1 MRVLSAPRGLKL
13 AAFASFLSVIF
24 AVFESV
30 VIARAPWWALPVF
43 SMEKAAV
50 VSFALTLLGAA
61 LLLRGVRSSQGIFT
75 MAGTLWVF
83 LSALWAVRSKNP
95 GLGFFSIFLSVYFGL
110 LVYWIRH
117 EMSRS
122 FFDPRMKWFE
132 GLPKSIPAL
141 SCEIIAGDTR
151 TPMKVS
157 RLDEEGTF
165 IFAETAATSE
175 TPAALEGR
183 FPMTSDRK
191 SELAFN
197 FRDREIRCHAVP
209 MSFFKRDSEG
219 VGFRFFENS
228 LDQKKELGD
237 FIEALRGEGYV

>member
-1 MRVLSAPRGLKL
+1 MRVLSAPKGLKL

-43 SMEKAAV
+43 SMEKAGIISFVLAV
-50 VSFALTLLGAA
+50 LGAV
-61 LLLRGVRSSQGIFT
+61 LLLRGVRATRGIVT
-75 MAGTLWVF
+75 TAGVLWVA
-83 LSALWAVRSKNP
+83 LSALWAVRSRNP
-95 GLGFFSIFLSVYFGL
+95 GLGFFSIFLTVYLGL
-110 LVYWIRH
+110 FVYWIRY

-122 FFDPRMKWFE
+122 FFDPRMKWYE

-141 SCEIIAGDTR
+141 SCEIVAGNTK

-165 IFAETAATSE
+165 IFAETPMTLE
-175 TPAALEGR
+175 TR
-183 FPMTSDRK
+183 FPMSSDRK
-191 SELAFN
+191 SELAFH

-209 MSFFKRDSEG
+209 MSFFRRDSEG

-228 LDQKKELGD
+228 MDQKKELGD

>member
-1 MRVLSAPRGLKL
+1 MRVLSAPKGLKL

-30 VIARAPWWALPVF
+30 VIARAPWWALPIL

-50 VSFALTLLGAA
+50 VSFALTLVGAI
-61 LLLRGVRSSQGIFT
+61 LLLRGVRTTQGIFT
-75 MAGTLWVF
+75 GVGSLWVF

-110 LVYWIRH
+110 FVYWIRH

-141 SCEIIAGDTR
+141 NCEIVAGDTR

-165 IFAETAATSE
+165 IFAETPTV
-175 TPAALEGR
+175 LEKR
-183 FPMTSDRK
+183 FPMSSDRK